1 MYITFTSCKYAA
13 LYILL
18 IFFVYTFTFA
28 YSCNKNVCIFLF
40 SLQMY
45 SVSVNL
51 PTICS
56 KKFKNTNI
64 FLSLALR
71 IYNFATAILQNKAL

>member
-28 YSCNKNVCIFLF
+28 YSCNKIACIFLF
-40 SLQMY
+40 TLQMY
-45 SVSVNL
+45 SV
-51 PTICS
+51 
-56 KKFKNTNI
+56 
-64 FLSLALR
+64 
-71 IYNFATAILQNKAL
+71 